1 MMKKRF
7 SNDIRRRPRNGR
19 FIPILLA
26 LMVPAACASSDF
38 EMTNELGPIGH
49 NPALSA
55 AKPLELGKSFTGHYI
70 AGRHAQSEREMNE
83 AATYLEQALKL
94 DPKNP
99 ALLRRTFILMIA
111 EGRMQRAFALAE
123 RLIAVSDNAPI
134 ASLALISRD
143 FRDKKYAAASARL
156 DTLPDR
162 GLNAFL
168 VPLLRA
174 WALQGQGET
183 QAALKALLPLS
194 KRKGSEVLYD
204 LHAALIHEVAG
215 QNTAAEP
222 LFEKI
227 RASQNGSS
235 LRMAKLLG
243 SFYERRDNPE
253 KALALYEE
261 HLKHNPNS
269 RLFEPDIARIKSGKK
284 PEAVIADAI
293 DGVSEGLFGI
303 ASSLRQQN
311 AEETALVIGQLG
323 LYIKPDF
330 PIMRILIGGILDQDE
345 RYDSANAVYGKIDK
359 TSPFSWPAQLRI
371 ASNLDKLDRTEEAV
385 AMLEAMAKQHAD
397 KPDPLIDLGDI
408 LRSRERFAEAVKAY
422 DRAFARIKEIKSQH
436 WSLFYARGI
445 SLEQSKQWP
454 RAEADFLKALE
465 FEPEQPYVLNYLGY
479 SWIDRGKHLT
489 KAQDMIRKAVSLR
502 PNDGYI
508 VDSLGWVYYML
519 GNYEDAVPELERAVE
534 LRPQDPVIND
544 HLGDAYWRVG
554 RVTEAR
560 FQWSRVL
567 DLKAEKD
574 LAAKV
579 RKKLK
584 NGLIEAAKIKVE
596 GDGP

>member
-1 MMKKRF
+1 KY
-7 SNDIRRRPRNGR
+7 S
-19 FIPILLA
+19 
-26 LMVPAACASSDF
+26 
-38 EMTNELGPIGH
+38 
-49 NPALSA
+49 
-55 AKPLELGKSFTGHYI
+55 
-70 AGRHAQSEREMNE
+70 
-83 AATYLEQALKL
+83 
-94 DPKNP
+94 
-99 ALLRRTFILMIA
+99 
-111 EGRMQRAFALAE
+111 
-123 RLIAVSDNAPI
+123 AVS
-134 ASLALISRD
+134 
-143 FRDKKYAAASARL
+143 KRL
-156 DTLPDR
+156 STLPDR

-168 VPLLRA
+168 VPLIQA
-174 WALQGQGET
+174 WSLAGQNKTDE
-183 QAALKALLPLS
+183 ALKTLLPLS
-194 KRKGSEVLYD
+194 KRKGAEVLYD
-204 LHAALIHEVAG
+204 LHAALIHELAG
-215 QNTAAEP
+215 QEGEAEK

-227 RASQNGSS
+227 AKSPNGAS
-235 LRMAKLLG
+235 LRMAKLIG
-243 SFYERRDNPE
+243 SFYERQGKPE
-253 KALALYEE
+253 KALVLYDEYA
-261 HLKHNPNS
+261 KRNPNS
-269 RLFEPDIARIKSGKK
+269 RLFENDVARAKNGEK
-284 PEAVIADAI
+284 PRPEIADAV

-311 AEETALVIGQLG
+311 AEETALVVGQLG

-330 PIMRILIGGILDQDE
+330 PILRILLGGIFDQDE
-345 RYDSANAVYGKIDK
+345 RYANANAVYAKIAK
-359 TSPFSWPAQLRI
+359 TSPFAWPAQLRI
-371 ASNLDKLDRTEEAV
+371 ATNFDKLGKTDEAIKKLEE
-385 AMLEAMAKQHAD
+385 MAKQYAD

-408 LRSRERFAEAVKAY
+408 LRSRERFTEAVKAY
-422 DRAFARIKEIKSQH
+422 DRAFSRIKKLDRQH

-479 SWIDRGKHLT
+479 SWVDRGKHLK

-519 GNYEDAVPELERAVE
+519 GNYKDAVPELERAVE

-544 HLGDAYWRVG
+544 HLGDAYWRIG

-560 FQWSRVL
+560 FQWKRVL

-584 NGLIEAAKIKVE
+584 SGLIEAAKIKVE